1 MKKIWIPLFSLLLL
15 TACAIEDS
23 NNNKAA
29 SQGEIKVAAASDF
42 TKAFREIEPQFEQQT
57 GIEVKFIF
65 ESSGQLKEQIANG
78 APYDVF
84 AAANVEYVNDLKQKN
99 MIVPKSDQ
107 IFQLGRIGIATKKD
121 RPLRVQTLDDLTKP
135 EVKKIAIANPN
146 YAPYGFAA
154 KQALQ
159 KTGIWNQVKNKLV
172 YAKNISDTITYLNSG
187 NAEAG
192 IVSLSLVQGEKIHF
206 HLIDEAVHD
215 PIQQTVAIVKSTKN
229 KQDAQQFIDFL
240 NDPAGKKILQKYG
253 YTLPEG
259 K

>member
-1 MKKIWIPLFSLLLL
+1 MKKILIPLFSLFLL
-15 TACAIEDS
+15 TACTIEDS
-23 NNNKAA
+23 NSNKAA
-29 SQGEIKVAAASDF
+29 SQEEIKVAAASDF

-57 GIEVKFIF
+57 GIKVKFIF
-65 ESSGQLKEQIANG
+65 ESSGQLKEQITNG

-99 MIVPKSDQ
+99 MIVPGSDQ

-121 RPLRVQTLDDLTKP
+121 HSLRIQTLDDLTRP

-146 YAPYGFAA
+146 YAPYGYAA

-159 KTGIWNQVKNKLV
+159 KTGIWNQVKDKLV
-172 YAKNISDTITYLNSG
+172 YAKNISDTITYLKSG

-192 IVSLSLVQGEKIHF
+192 IVSLSLVQGENIQF
-206 HLIDEAVHD
+206 HLIDESLHD

-253 YTLPEG
+253 YTLPGG